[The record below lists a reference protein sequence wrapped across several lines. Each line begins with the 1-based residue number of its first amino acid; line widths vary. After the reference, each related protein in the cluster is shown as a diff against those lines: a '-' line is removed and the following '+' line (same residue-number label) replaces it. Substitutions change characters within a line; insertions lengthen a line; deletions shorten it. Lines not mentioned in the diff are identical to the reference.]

1 MNDPHYITDSAGHK
15 ISVIL
20 PMNEY
25 LELLEDL
32 EDLAAVAELRDE
44 ETIPWEQVKK
54 ELIDN
59 DLL

>member
-1 MNDPHYITDSAGHK
+1 MNNPQYITDSAGHK

-20 PMNEY
+20 PMDEY

-44 ETIPWEQVKK
+44 ETIPWAQVKK
-54 ELIDN
+54 ELIEN

>member
-1 MNDPHYITDSAGHK
+1 MPKQYITDTNGQK

-20 PMNEY
+20 SMDEY
-25 LELLEDL
+25 LELMEDL
-32 EDLAAVAELRDE
+32 EDLAAVAELRNE